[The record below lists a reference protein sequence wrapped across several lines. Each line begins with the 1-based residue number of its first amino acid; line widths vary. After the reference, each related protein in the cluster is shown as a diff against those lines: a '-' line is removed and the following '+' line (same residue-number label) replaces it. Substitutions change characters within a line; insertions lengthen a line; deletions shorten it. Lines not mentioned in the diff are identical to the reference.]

1 MIGRL
6 GRGLKRL
13 RAGLSKSRGQL
24 REGVRTIVRGR
35 TAVDEEMWEEFE
47 ELLLRCDVGAQTT
60 EDILDELKR
69 NASRWTRPDPEEI
82 LGSLRETIAAMMG
95 GEENPG
101 LQLAAEVKPAVV
113 VLIGVNGTGKTT
125 TLAKLAGRLAGEGKK
140 VLVAAAD
147 TYRAAATEQL
157 DEWAARAGVPIV
169 RGKEGADA
177 AAVAYDAL
185 ESAVAR
191 GADVLLVDTAGRLH
205 TKSGLMSELEKI
217 RRTLARRHEGAPHE
231 VLLVLDATTGQ
242 NAVQQARTFG
252 ESLGVTGL
260 VLAKLDGTARGGV
273 VLAIRREL
281 DIPVKFVGVGERLED
296 LEEFDPASFAEA
308 LLSEGDAT
316 AE

>member
-1 MIGRL
+1 VIGRL

-24 REGVRTIVRGR
+24 QEGIHTIVRGR
-35 TAVDEEMWEEFE
+35 TAVDEEMWEEIE

-60 EDILDELKR
+60 EEILAELKR
-69 NASRWTRPDPEEI
+69 AAGRWTRPDPDEI
-82 LGSLRETIAAMMG
+82 LRSLKDTVAAMMG
-95 GEENPG
+95 GDEPCG
-101 LQLAAEVKPAVV
+101 LDLTAPVKPAVV

-185 ESAVAR
+185 ESAIAR
-191 GADVLLVDTAGRLH
+191 SADVLLVDTAGRLH

-242 NAVQQARTFG
+242 NALQQARSFG

-281 DIPVKFVGVGERLED
+281 DVPVKFVGVGERLED

-308 LLSEGDAT
+308 LLSEGEAAAD
-316 AE
+316 

>member
-1 MIGRL
+1 VIGRL

-24 REGVRTIVRGR
+24 QDGIRTIVCGR
-35 TAVDEEMWEEFE
+35 TVVDEEMWEEFE

-60 EDILDELKR
+60 EEILDELKR
-69 NASRWTRPDPEEI
+69 SASRWTRPDPEEI
-82 LGSLRETIAAMMG
+82 LGTLRETIAAMMG

-101 LQLAAEVKPAVV
+101 LHLAAQTKPAVV

-185 ESAVAR
+185 ESAIAR

-308 LLSEGDAT
+308 LLSEGDAS
-316 AE
+316 AK